1 MLANLFQVQFIHLL
15 KSLYDMFTDLTEEQQ
30 LYHSLAMV
38 GNLLLRLGDA
48 GKQFRAQA
56 SASGEGTHSVTS
68 HSVSADTILS
78 TSSSVNQIAHSGS
91 FESQGDIFLG
101 SSPHVFE
108 GDGVAKETSSEA
120 ALQTATDMKAWGES
134 AIMDGKP
141 TSAGENKDCNLGT
154 EKMPS
159 ADANNSTANDSD
171 NSESQGNQEDEVSS
185 ARSNSESQVS
195 SSSSL
200 SRPDEGWSIS
210 FEQFLASM
218 LTEGALVNYFEKIH
232 DVSDPIARMR
242 NRRLV
247 TRQAS
252 VP

>member
-1 MLANLFQVQFIHLL
+1 
-15 KSLYDMFTDLTEEQQ
+15 MFTDLTEEQQ
-30 LYHSLAMV
+30 LYHSLATV

-56 SASGEGTHSVTS
+56 NASGEGTLSVTS
-68 HSVSADTILS
+68 HSVSGDTLL
-78 TSSSVNQIAHSGS
+78 SSSSSMNQIPHSS
-91 FESQGDIFLG
+91 STESQGEVFLG
-101 SSPHVFE
+101 PGPRVFE

-120 ALQTATDMKAWGES
+120 ALQTLPDIKAGGEGV
-134 AIMDGKP
+134 IMEGKP
-141 TSAGENKDCNLGT
+141 ASTEGNSEDSNLGL
-154 EKMPS
+154 EKESS
-159 ADANNSTANDSD
+159 ANTNNTATNDSD
-171 NSESQGNQEDEVSS
+171 NSDSQGNQEDEVLST
-185 ARSNSESQVS
+185 RSVSESQVS

-218 LTEGALVNYFEKIH
+218 LTEGTLVNYFESIH
-232 DVSDPIARMR
+232 DVSDAIARMR